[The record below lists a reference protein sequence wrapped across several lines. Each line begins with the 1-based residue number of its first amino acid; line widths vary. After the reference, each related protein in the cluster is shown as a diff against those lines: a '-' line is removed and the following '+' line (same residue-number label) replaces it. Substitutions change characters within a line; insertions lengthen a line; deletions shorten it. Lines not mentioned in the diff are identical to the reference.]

1 MRTKCT
7 FSGSGGQG
15 SALLAKL
22 VCQGA
27 IKQGLKVVMT
37 QTYGIEQ
44 RGGDSTGYVI
54 VSDNFIGNPLVEND
68 ADISVALSPS
78 IYDGC
83 VDGAVEGGIVLVNSS
98 LITEMREREGVKQ
111 VPISASDMAV
121 ELGSVKCA
129 NIVMLG
135 AALAATNML
144 EFETVEQVLRETLGA
159 KKPALL
165 EMNLNALERG
175 RTVYASAA
183 E

>member
-1 MRTKCT
+1 
-7 FSGSGGQG
+7 
-15 SALLAKL
+15 
-22 VCQGA
+22 
-27 IKQGLKVVMT
+27 
-37 QTYGIEQ
+37 
-44 RGGDSTGYVI
+44 
-54 VSDNFIGNPLVEND
+54 
-68 ADISVALSPS
+68 
-78 IYDGC
+78 